1 MKNFVL
7 NGRSFA
13 KAKLQAISLW
23 LIAAI
28 IAITAMAFTACS
40 KKSETQTATAEQT
53 QTTVARY
60 KIGDIGPGGG
70 IVFYDKGNDLEG
82 WRYMEAAVNFDIT
95 SSHAWGYF
103 FNDIGTQ
110 TAIGTGKE
118 NTRLMLTTGAAPAA
132 QACVDFRGGGKN
144 DWFLPSKDELN
155 ELYKQRNHFES
166 TRLSFWSSSQ
176 GNEYNAWNQNFDN
189 GKQEYNDNTN
199 DFAYSVRAIR
209 SFSADTAA
217 QSTTQTTTPY
227 AKILSGDFSDFAGR
241 WVNDHGGGWVD
252 LTKDGLLQD
261 IGYSVSNIKKI
272 GDAYSWDLSTGVVSM
287 PVFLFPAGTE
297 ITDEDNRRVQTD
309 TTKDRIAI
317 DRRYSNQV
325 YYRQGET
332 QAALEY
338 EELRAG
344 SSVTGVVGRD
354 WIERYN
360 IRSVDTFYI
369 SLVIESEVEIL
380 LDVYN
385 GQQFI
390 KSSIDDSGEYHSR
403 IEIAAQPNTVY
414 ILEVSSYVRD
424 VTEAA
429 FRISAHLSQ

>member
-1 MKNFVL
+1 MKRRF
-7 NGRSFA
+7 S
-13 KAKLQAISLW
+13 
-23 LIAAI
+23 LIAILSICFVCAAI
-28 IAITAMAFTACS
+28 ALMFIACS
-40 KKSETQTATAEQT
+40 KKSETQTAAAEQT
-53 QTTVARY
+53 QTTAARY
-60 KIGDIGPGGG
+60 KIGDIGPGSG
-70 IVFYDKGNDLEG
+70 IIFYDKGNDLEG
-82 WRYMEAAVNFDIT
+82 WRYMEAAVDFDIT

-110 TAIGTGKE
+110 TTIGTGKE
-118 NTRLMLTTGAAPAA
+118 NTRLMLAAGAAPAA
-132 QACVDFRGGGKN
+132 QACVDYRGGGKN

-155 ELYKQRNHFES
+155 ELYKQRNYFES

-217 QSTTQTTTPY
+217 QSATQTTTPY
-227 AKILSGDFSDFAGR
+227 AKILSGDLSEFAGTWADGYGFR
-241 WVNDHGGGWVD
+241 GQLRSDGIFDRGGETVAYGFEKND
-252 LTKDGLLQD
+252 DGT
-261 IGYSVSNIKKI
+261 
-272 GDAYSWDLSTGVVSM
+272 YSWYVSWGGESM
-287 PVFLFPAGTE
+287 GSYLTLFPPGVE
-297 ITDEDNRRVQTD
+297 VMDNSYPQQLLITD
-309 TTKDRIAI
+309 TTKVRIADTAKGI
-317 DRRYSNQV
+317 GSSKEIFYW
-325 YYRQGET
+325 QGEA